1 MASRMLV
8 RASSRV
14 SPWLMQPGIT
24 GHSTTKPP
32 SSSGVKITGSSCTVA
47 MPVVYQISPRP
58 GLPGLGGERRR
69 RPGWR
74 GRARSARGGLVAGGV
89 PKSPWDAG
97 AAVPKL
103 RAAGRSTMPAP
114 RQPGPLA
121 CPTGLGD
128 GQPTPTA
135 PRARRPAPR
144 TPQDGSAAAPG
155 SVVRRRSHLTDDL
168 LSSRIARRFRKRCR
182 GRFHRRPVP
191 PRSATA

>member
-1 MASRMLV
+1 MQTAGRGPNETVSLDKLTVEAESAS
-8 RASSRV
+8 
-14 SPWLMQPGIT
+14 G
-24 GHSTTKPP
+24 
-32 SSSGVKITGSSCTVA
+32 SG
-47 MPVVYQISPRP
+47 
-58 GLPGLGGERRR
+58 GG
-69 RPGWR
+69 
-74 GRARSARGGLVAGGV
+74 ALAG
-89 PKSPWDAG
+89 AG

-103 RAAGRSTMPAP
+103 RATVRSTMPAQ

-121 CPTGLGD
+121 C
-128 GQPTPTA
+128 
-135 PRARRPAPR
+135 